1 MSLLRAIQS
10 DAIDSKTNLASL
22 LRKCKVLAAKLG
34 SAEFGTW
41 VDNELN
47 GYKLDDNLPEYR
59 ILENLHSKG
68 NFAGPFG
75 SGHRNADIPLMTIP
89 EEFREPVSRAY
100 IILPVASIER
110 LIEDSDGKS
119 SAQEPWHPDFVAF
132 VSTQIYQGMNCMQAW
147 KVIPIPNLIAIL
159 DEIRNRVLSFVL
171 EIEAEDPK
179 AGEAEINSNP
189 VPQEKIQQ
197 IFHTYIAGDVQN
209 VSTGSHN
216 FKQHATNTNANSEL
230 FSRLIDALQSIEN
243 SELRENLISSV
254 EEMRSTQ
261 GTERFKE
268 EYKKFMS
275 LLADHLQVLSPIV
288 TPYLPALAE
297 ILS

>member
-1 MSLLRAIQS
+1 MSLLREIQNAAIES
-10 DAIDSKTNLASL
+10 ETDLATI
-22 LRKCKVLAAKLG
+22 LRKCKVLAARLG
-34 SAEFGTW
+34 NAEFGTW

-47 GYKLDDNLPEYR
+47 GYKPDDDLPQYR
-59 ILENLHSKG
+59 ILGVRSKG
-68 NFAGPFG
+68 HFLG
-75 SGHRNADIPLMTIP
+75 SFRELSNADIPLMNIP
-89 EEFREPVSRAY
+89 EKFRESVSHAS
-100 IILPVASIER
+100 INLPVASIAR
-110 LIEDSDGKS
+110 LIEDSDRGTV
-119 SAQEPWHPDFVAF
+119 QEPWLPDLVAF
-132 VSTQIYQGMNCMQAW
+132 VSAQIYQGMNCMQAW

-179 AGEAEINSNP
+179 AGEAKINSNP

-197 IFHTYIAGDVQN
+197 FFYTHIAGDVQN

-216 FKQHATNTNANSEL
+216 FKQQATNTNANAEL
-230 FSRLIDALQSIEN
+230 FSQLIDALQSIED

-261 GTERFKE
+261 GTEKFKE

>member
-1 MSLLRAIQS
+1 MSLLREIQS
-10 DAIDSKTNLASL
+10 SAIDSKTNLASL
-22 LRKCKVLAAKLG
+22 LRKCKVLAARLG
-34 SAEFGTW
+34 NAEFGTW

-47 GYKLDDNLPEYR
+47 GYKPDDDLPKYR
-59 ILENLHSKG
+59 IFGVRSKG
-68 NFAGPFG
+68 HFLGSFG
-75 SGHRNADIPLMTIP
+75 RELSNADIPLLNIRK
-89 EEFREPVSRAY
+89 EFRESVSHTY
-100 IILPVASIER
+100 MNLPVASIEG
-110 LIEDSDGKS
+110 LTENSDGNS
-119 SAQEPWHPDFVAF
+119 VQEPWLPDLVAF
-132 VSTQIYQGMNCMQAW
+132 VSTQIYQDMNCMQAW
-147 KVIPIPNLIAIL
+147 KVIPITNLIAIL

-171 EIEAEDPK
+171 EIEAEDPE

-197 IFHTYIAGDVQN
+197 IFYTHIAGVQN
-209 VSTGSHN
+209 VSIGSHN
-216 FKQHATNTNANSEL
+216 FKQQATNTNTDL
-230 FSRLIDALQSIEN
+230 FSQLIDTLKFIED

-261 GTERFKE
+261 GTEKFKD

-275 LLADHLQVLSPIV
+275 LLADHMQVLGPVV

>member
-10 DAIDSKTNLASL
+10 DAIESETDLASL

-47 GYKLDDNLPEYR
+47 GYKPDDNLPEYR

-68 NFAGPFG
+68 NFSGPFG
-75 SGHRNADIPLMTIP
+75 SSLKNADIPLMTIP

-110 LIEDSDGKS
+110 LIEDSDGRS
-119 SAQEPWHPDFVAF
+119 SVQEPWHPDFVAL
-132 VSTQIYQGMNCMQAW
+132 VRRNIYQHLNCMQAW

-171 EIEAEDPK
+171 EIEAEDPE

-197 IFHTYIAGDVQN
+197 FFYTHIAGVQN
-209 VSTGSHN
+209 VSIGSHN

-230 FSRLIDALQSIEN
+230 FSQLIDALQSIED
-243 SELRENLISSV
+243 SELRENLIASV

-261 GTERFKE
+261 GTEKFKE

-275 LLADHLQVLSPIV
+275 LLADHLQVLSPVV

>member
-1 MSLLRAIQS
+1 MSLLREIQTAAIES
-10 DAIDSKTNLASL
+10 ETDLATL
-22 LRKCKVLAAKLG
+22 LRKCKVLAARLG
-34 SAEFGTW
+34 NAEFGTW

-47 GYKLDDNLPEYR
+47 GYKPDDDLPQYR
-59 ILENLHSKG
+59 ILGVRSKG
-68 NFAGPFG
+68 HFLG
-75 SGHRNADIPLMTIP
+75 SFRELSNADIPLMNIP
-89 EEFREPVSRAY
+89 EKFRESVSHAY
-100 IILPVASIER
+100 INLPVASIAK
-110 LIEDSDGKS
+110 LIEDSDGRS
-119 SAQEPWHPDFVAF
+119 AAQEPWLPDLVAL
-132 VSTQIYQGMNCMQAW
+132 VSTQIYQNMNCMQAW

-171 EIEAEDPK
+171 EIEAEDPE
-179 AGEAEINSNP
+179 AGEAEINSNS

-197 IFHTYIAGDVQN
+197 FFHTHIAGDIQN
-209 VSTGSHN
+209 VSIGSHN
-216 FKQHATNTNANSEL
+216 FKQQTTNTNANAEL
-230 FSRLIDALQSIEN
+230 FSQLIDTLQSIKD

-261 GTERFKE
+261 GTERFKD

>member
-22 LRKCKVLAAKLG
+22 LRKCKVLAARLG
-34 SAEFGTW
+34 NAEFGTW

-47 GYKLDDNLPEYR
+47 GYKPDDNLPEYR
-59 ILENLHSKG
+59 IFGVRSKG
-68 NFAGPFG
+68 HFFG
-75 SGHRNADIPLMTIP
+75 SFGRELSNADIPLMNIP
-89 EEFREPVSRAY
+89 EKFRESVSQAY
-100 IILPVASIER
+100 INLPVASIAK

-119 SAQEPWHPDFVAF
+119 SAQEPWLPDLVAF
-132 VSTQIYQGMNCMQAW
+132 VSAHIYQNMNCMQAW

-171 EIEAEDPK
+171 EIEAEDPE
-179 AGEAEINSNP
+179 AGGAEINSNP

-197 IFHTYIAGDVQN
+197 FLHTHIAGVQN
-209 VSTGSHN
+209 VSIGSHN
-216 FKQHATNTNANSEL
+216 FKQQATNTNANAEL
-230 FSRLIDALQSIEN
+230 FSQLIDTLKSIED

-275 LLADHLQVLSPIV
+275 LLADHMQVLSPIV

>member
-1 MSLLRAIQS
+1 MSLLREIQTAAIES
-10 DAIDSKTNLASL
+10 ETDLATL
-22 LRKCKVLAAKLG
+22 LRKCKVLAARLG
-34 SAEFGTW
+34 NAEFGTW

-47 GYKLDDNLPEYR
+47 GYKTDDLPQYR
-59 ILENLHSKG
+59 IFGVRSKG
-68 NFAGPFG
+68 YFLG
-75 SGHRNADIPLMTIP
+75 SFRKLSNADIPLMNIP
-89 EEFREPVSRAY
+89 EEFRESVSHAY
-100 IILPVASIER
+100 INLPVASIAR
-110 LIEDSDGKS
+110 LIEDSDSG
-119 SAQEPWHPDFVAF
+119 AVQEPWLPDLVAF
-132 VSTQIYQGMNCMQAW
+132 VSAQIYQGMNCMQAW

-171 EIEAEDPK
+171 EIEAEDPE

-197 IFHTYIAGDVQN
+197 IFHTHIAGDVQN
-209 VSTGSHN
+209 VSIGSHD
-216 FKQHATNTNANSEL
+216 FKQQATNTNANAEL
-230 FSRLIDALQSIEN
+230 FSQLIDALKSIDD

-275 LLADHLQVLSPIV
+275 LLADHLCKF
-288 TPYLPALAE
+288 
-297 ILS
+297 

>member
-1 MSLLRAIQS
+1 MSLLREIQNAAIES
-10 DAIDSKTNLASL
+10 ETNLASL

-41 VDNELN
+41 VDNELS
-47 GYKLDDNLPEYR
+47 GYESDDNLPEYR
-59 ILENLHSKG
+59 IFGVHSKG

-75 SGHRNADIPLMTIP
+75 SSLKNADIPLMTIP
-89 EEFREPVSRAY
+89 EKQLRKLVSHTYMR
-100 IILPVASIER
+100 LSVASIER
-110 LIEDSDGKS
+110 LIEDSDGGGS
-119 SAQEPWHPDFVAF
+119 VQEPWHPDLVAF
-132 VSTQIYQGMNCMQAW
+132 VSTQIYQDMNCMQAW
-147 KVIPIPNLIAIL
+147 KVIPITNLITIL

-171 EIEAEDPK
+171 EIEAEDPE

-209 VSTGSHN
+209 VSTGGHN
-216 FKQHATNTNANSEL
+216 FKQQVTNTNAEL
-230 FSRLIDALQSIEN
+230 FSQLIDALQSVED
-243 SELRENLISSV
+243 SKLRENLISSV

-261 GTERFKE
+261 GTEKFKD

-275 LLADHLQVLSPIV
+275 LFADHLQVLGPIV

>member
-1 MSLLRAIQS
+1 MSLLREIQS
-10 DAIDSKTNLASL
+10 AAIESETDLASL

-41 VDNELN
+41 VDNELS
-47 GYKLDDNLPEYR
+47 GYESDDNLPEYR
-59 ILENLHSKG
+59 IFGVHSKG

-75 SGHRNADIPLMTIP
+75 SSLKNADIPLMTIP
-89 EEFREPVSRAY
+89 EKQLRELVSHTYMR
-100 IILPVASIER
+100 LSVASIER
-110 LIEDSDGKS
+110 LIENSDKS
-119 SAQEPWHPDFVAF
+119 SVQEPWHPDLVAF
-132 VSTQIYQGMNCMQAW
+132 VSTQIYQNMNCMQAW
-147 KVIPIPNLIAIL
+147 KVIPITNLITIL

-171 EIEAEDPK
+171 KIEAEDPE

-197 IFHTYIAGDVQN
+197 IFHTHIAGVQN
-209 VSTGSHN
+209 VSIGSHN
-216 FKQHATNTNANSEL
+216 FKQQTTNTNAEL
-230 FSRLIDALQSIEN
+230 FSQLIDTLKSIED

-275 LLADHLQVLSPIV
+275 LLADHMQVLGSVV

-297 ILS
+297 ILP